1 MIIAEAKFI
10 VNTSRERIWQL
21 LLKAMMNCVS
31 FERMQLIDARNF
43 QGQLTMKMGFISLPM
58 DVKLELADLSPL
70 EFLVT
75 LLKAKSLLG
84 IIWLNQRATFTL
96 LAVDKGKTEVSCQVA
111 EEGMATLL
119 RMFFLW
125 KVKSFASLV
134 LKGVEDRL
142 RQWA

>member
-10 VNTSRERIWQL
+10 VNISRERIWQL

-31 FERMQLIDARNF
+31 FERMQLIDERNF
-43 QGQLTMKMGFISLPM
+43 HGQLPMKMGFIPLRM
-58 DVKLELADLSPL
+58 DVKLQLSDVSPL
-70 EFLVT
+70 ELLVT
-75 LLKAKSLLG
+75 LLKAKSMLG
-84 IIWLNQRATFTL
+84 IIWLNQRVTFTL
-96 LAVDKGKTEVSCQVA
+96 RAVDKDKTEISCQVV

-119 RMFFLW
+119 RVFFLW

-134 LKGVEDRL
+134 LKGVEDNL